1 MFSIFLVY
9 YILSSRYKAV
19 SKYRYLQ
26 HDTWLTAM
34 WKSFWDTK
42 IYSGKEYKVNVV
54 EGKKNSMQEILRLQK
69 QEFSDGV
76 SCYEG
81 FYSVTWVIVKKTLCP
96 LIVIQFVEYTYI

>member
-1 MFSIFLVY
+1 MYSIFLVY

-54 EGKKNSMQEILRLQK
+54 EGKQILCKKFWDYKNKNFQMVYRVMKGFILLL
-69 QEFSDGV
+69 E
-76 SCYEG
+76 
-81 FYSVTWVIVKKTLCP
+81 L
-96 LIVIQFVEYTYI
+96 L